1 MGPPSAPGERNLLT
15 LLSSLTTTLHPETF
29 VFITM
34 PNGSTSIGELPPSLD
49 AQMAFQEAEG
59 LTIVTSETAATAHG
73 LQYSFPSRMITL
85 NVHSSLEA
93 VGFIA
98 RVASKLA
105 EKGIGVNPMSGW
117 FHDHLFVPVGKEGEA
132 IAALEDLAR
141 ESAKK

>member
-1 MGPPSAPGERNLLT
+1 
-15 LLSSLTTTLHPETF
+15 
-29 VFITM
+29 M